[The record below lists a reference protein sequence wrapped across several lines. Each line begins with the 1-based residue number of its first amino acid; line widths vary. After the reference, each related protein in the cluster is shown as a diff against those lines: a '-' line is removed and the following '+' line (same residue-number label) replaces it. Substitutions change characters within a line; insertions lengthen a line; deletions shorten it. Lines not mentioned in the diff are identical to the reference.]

1 MCLSRA
7 PANGIGQLVTR
18 HSCPKDEKRDAA
30 CAADC
35 RLSILRSQLSKPDA
49 LRVIGWRVVIQ
60 FGRARRRRSQAMTT
74 TGSHAMASAYSS
86 SDVPGE
92 PALRTNVARKVG
104 ITQTKTA
111 NAKNICGRAS
121 RSARSW
127 PCRSVNWRWNRASYR
142 SNRPMPLSLA
152 PGAGA
157 HSVKE
162 AGIASHRPDVASG
175 AAKMICMVTCMA
187 WNEPPS
193 I

>member
-1 MCLSRA
+1 
-7 PANGIGQLVTR
+7 
-18 HSCPKDEKRDAA
+18 
-30 CAADC
+30 
-35 RLSILRSQLSKPDA
+35 
-49 LRVIGWRVVIQ
+49 
-60 FGRARRRRSQAMTT
+60 
-74 TGSHAMASAYSS
+74 MASAYSS

-175 AAKMICMVTCMA
+175 AAKIDMYGNVYGMERTTVYLTEAQKRALERAARLSGRSEAELIREGVEIVTGRHQIA
-187 WNEPPS
+187 EPVLPLFES
-193 I
+193 GQPDLAERVDEALDGFGER